1 MRYAIMSPTP
11 AQREDTGSLRQA
23 YLWTRVQFDGFRSDR
38 WTYIKALWWRLFRKR
53 VRSRS
58 MIEPLVG
65 KSPRAYALWQ
75 ARHDNMH
82 SSPQPHMATASA
94 QIMIGLDLSGG
105 RDGLA
110 ETFESVG
117 ELGADT
123 VCAQF
128 GVPGLDHVVAPKPPF
143 WICPLRP
150 GDRLAP
156 GALEI
161 YAAAASTTEKSI
173 IYADDDLLDEQGR
186 RHAPH
191 FKPGW
196 NPELYRWHDFISHS
210 CLLRIDDPAELNE
223 LVERPDWVA
232 ELIAQRLTGRPSNAV
247 HLPKLL
253 HHRRARPAA
262 RLPFD
267 RDTEPHLKTLPAV
280 TVIVPTRNRVELLQN
295 CINGLRRTSY
305 PRLDLIIIDN
315 DSDDPATLGYL
326 HGIAGKDCQI
336 LPYHGAFNY
345 AAMNNA
351 AAAIATGELLCFLN
365 NDIEMLDDDWLIH
378 LARQAVRPDVGAVGA
393 RLLYADGSIQHAGVV
408 IGVGGGAAHAHR
420 NLRPDDD
427 GYFARHN
434 LPQFV
439 SAVTGACLVVQRDHF
454 QAVGG
459 FDEQR
464 FPVAF
469 NDVDLCLKLNA
480 QGWQSFYEP
489 RATLVHHES
498 KSRGKDS
505 HRSNRDRFA
514 GELSALKTRWHTDAV
529 TDPYHHPSLSQYS
542 EQFVLRL

>member
-1 MRYAIMSPTP
+1 MSPTP
-11 AQREDTGSLRQA
+11 AQREETGSLQRA
-23 YLWTRVQFDGFRSDR
+23 YLWARVQLDGFRADR

-53 VRSRS
+53 VRSWS
-58 MIEPLVG
+58 MIEPLIG
-65 KSPRAYALWQ
+65 KSPHAYALWQ
-75 ARHDNMH
+75 ARHNDVRI
-82 SSPQPHMATASA
+82 SVRRDAAAGPV
-94 QIMIGLDLSGG
+94 QIMIGLDLNGG
-105 RDGLA
+105 QNGLA
-110 ETFESVG
+110 ETFASLG
-117 ELGADT
+117 ELGAHT
-123 VCAQF
+123 VCAQL
-128 GVPGLDHVVAPKPPF
+128 GAPGLDHIVTPQPPF

-150 GDRLAP
+150 GDRLA
-156 GALEI
+156 ADSLAA
-161 YAAAASTTEKSI
+161 YAAAASATEKTI
-173 IYADDDLLDEQGR
+173 IYADDDLLDDQGR

-196 NPELYRWHDFISHS
+196 NPELYRWHDFLSHS
-210 CLLRIDDPAELNE
+210 CLLRIDDLAELNE
-223 LVERPDWVA
+223 LVERSDWVT
-232 ELIAQRLTGRPSNAV
+232 ELIARRLASNPFNAA
-247 HLPKLL
+247 HLPQLL
-253 HHRRARPAA
+253 HHRRVRPSP
-262 RLPFD
+262 RFPLPA
-267 RDTEPHLKTLPAV
+267 DTEQRPETLPAV
-280 TVIVPTRNRVELLQN
+280 TVIVPTRNRVELLRN
-295 CINGLRRTSY
+295 CIDGLHRTSY
-305 PRLDLIIIDN
+305 PQLDLIVIDN
-315 DSDDPATLGYL
+315 DSDDPATLTYL
-326 HGIAGKDCQI
+326 RDIAGKDCKI

-351 AAAIATGELLCFLN
+351 AAAIATGDLLCFLN

-378 LARQAVRPDVGAVGA
+378 LVRQAVLPNVGAVGA

-420 NLRPDDD
+420 NLRPEDE

-439 SAVTGACLVVQRDHF
+439 SAVTAACLVVRRDHF
-454 QAVGG
+454 LAVGG

-469 NDVDLCLKLNA
+469 NDVDLCLKLNE

-514 GELSALKTRWHTDAV
+514 AELSALKTRWHTDAV